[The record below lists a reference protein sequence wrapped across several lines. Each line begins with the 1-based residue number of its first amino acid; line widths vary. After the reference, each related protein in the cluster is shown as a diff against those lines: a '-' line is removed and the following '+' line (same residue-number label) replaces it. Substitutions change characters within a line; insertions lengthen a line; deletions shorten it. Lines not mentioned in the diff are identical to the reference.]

1 MKSISLILFL
11 MMLIIIVHA
20 QDKPLTE
27 NPDPHRF
34 DQSIQNFEKWDSKN
48 SFPKDAI
55 LFVGSSSIRM
65 WKTQESFHDLTLIN
79 RGFGGAHIS
88 DVIFFVEQTVL
99 KYNAPI
105 IFFYC
110 GDNDIAGNKSS
121 QQVLDDY
128 KIFVQKVIE
137 NRSDTIIMFL
147 AIKPSIS
154 RWGFWPEM
162 DIANQ
167 LISQYSQTNDQL
179 YYVDT
184 ATPMLE
190 ISSPPPTDLF
200 ISDGLHLSDIGYQ
213 LWADVVR
220 AELAKL
226 PSDKAATPS
235 VPESLKS
242 IK

>member
-1 MKSISLILFL
+1 MKTCSLLL
-11 MMLIIIVHA
+11 LSIIIILSANALA
-20 QDKPLTE
+20 QE

-34 DQSIQNFEKWDSKN
+34 DQAIQNFEKWDSKN

-65 WKTQESFHDLTLIN
+65 WKTQESFPDLTLIN

-110 GDNDIAGNKSS
+110 GDNDIAGNKSP
-121 QQVLDDY
+121 QKVLDDY

-137 NRSDTIIMFL
+137 NRSDTKIMFL

-154 RWGFWPEM
+154 RSAFWPEM

-179 YYVDT
+179 FYIDT

-190 ISSPPPTDLF
+190 LSSPPPSDLF
-200 ISDGLHLSDIGYQ
+200 ISDGLHLSAKGYQ
-213 LWADVVR
+213 LWTDVVR

-226 PSDKAATPS
+226 PSDKPVLPS
-235 VPESLKS
+235 APKSLKS
-242 IK
+242 IE